1 MANRQQAMHKA
12 EQKYQRE
19 AYDNMLQAYFLLPNK
34 KPDPE
39 EEKKKEE
46 AKISPSKKAAQPPR
60 PPSATVPRTVPPR
73 PQSAANKNAHNMSI
87 KEMMNNTN
95 YKKQQ
100 QPKDN
105 LNDFTPDAVQKYQFF
120 TNLFNNSWI
129 RWR

>member
-1 MANRQQAMHKA
+1 MKKA

-19 AYDNMLQAYFLLPNK
+19 ACDNMLQAYFLLPNK

-73 PQSAANKNAHNMSI
+73 PQSATNKNSHNMSI

-95 YKKQQ
+95 YRKQ
-100 QPKDN
+100 
-105 LNDFTPDAVQKYQFF
+105 
-120 TNLFNNSWI
+120 
-129 RWR
+129 